1 MITIISAIIVL
12 GVLIIVHEFG
22 HFIVARF
29 FNVKVLKFSIGFGP
43 KIFGVKGKETE
54 YLVSAVPL
62 GGYVKLYGEEN
73 DDEVIDE
80 PERAFSMQS
89 PMRKIA
95 IVSAGPFFNLL
106 FALLIFI
113 LFNLIGF
120 QTLSTIIG
128 DVKDGYPAKLSGL
141 QKNDKIVK
149 INEKPIKTW
158 EEISSIIK
166 SNKGEPLKIVFEREG
181 KLYYTIVTPRVEKVK
196 NIFGEDVN
204 VSVIG
209 IVSSDKLVRV
219 SYSPLQS
226 IIRGFN
232 QFNELTKLTLL
243 TVYKL
248 LNRTVP
254 VSSLGG
260 PIMISQMAGE
270 TAKSGL
276 SNFIAFMALLSVNLG
291 ILNLLPIP
299 VLDGGH
305 IILFLIE
312 AIIKRPLSQS
322 FKEAY
327 IKIGITIIVLLTFTV
342 FYNDIMR
349 VFFKK

>member
-1 MITIISAIIVL
+1 MLTIVSAIIVL

-22 HFIVARF
+22 HFIVARL

-43 KIFGVKGKETE
+43 KIFGIKGKETE
-54 YLVSAVPL
+54 YLISAVPL
-62 GGYVKLYGEEN
+62 GGYVKLYGEES

-80 PERAFSMQS
+80 PERAFSKQS
-89 PMRKIA
+89 SIRKIG
-95 IVSAGPFFNLL
+95 IVCAGPLFNLL

-113 LFNLIGF
+113 LFNLMGF

-128 DVKDGYPAKLSGL
+128 DVKDGYPAKLAGL

-149 INEKPIKTW
+149 INEIAVKTW

-166 SNKGEPLKIVFEREG
+166 SNKGEPLKIIFEREG
-181 KLYYTIVTPRVEKVK
+181 RLYYTVVTPRMEKVK
-196 NIFGEDVN
+196 NIFGEEVDVA
-204 VSVIG
+204 VIG
-209 IVSSDKLVRV
+209 IVSTDKLVRI
-219 SYSPLQS
+219 SYPPLQS

-232 QFNELTKLTLL
+232 QFYELTRLTLL

-248 LNRTVP
+248 INRTVP

-260 PIMISQMAGE
+260 PIMISQIAGE

-276 SNFIAFMALLSVNLG
+276 SNLIAFMALLSVNLG

-312 AIIKRPLSQS
+312 AIIKRPISSS

-327 IKIGITIIVLLTFTV
+327 IKIGITIIVLLTLTV

>member
-1 MITIISAIIVL
+1 MLTIVSAIIVL

-22 HFIVARF
+22 HFIVARL

-43 KIFGVKGKETE
+43 KIFGIKGKETE
-54 YLVSAVPL
+54 YLISAVPL
-62 GGYVKLYGEEN
+62 GGYVKLYGEES

-80 PERAFSMQS
+80 PERAFSKQS
-89 PMRKIA
+89 SIRKIG
-95 IVSAGPFFNLL
+95 IVCAGPLFNLL

-113 LFNLIGF
+113 LFNFIGF

-149 INEKPIKTW
+149 INEIAVKTW

-166 SNKGEPLKIVFEREG
+166 SNKGEPLKIIFEREG
-181 KLYYTIVTPRVEKVK
+181 RLYYTVVTPRMEKVK
-196 NIFGEDVN
+196 NIFGEEVN
-204 VSVIG
+204 VAVIG
-209 IVSSDKLVRV
+209 IVSTDKLVRI
-219 SYSPLQS
+219 SYPPLQS

-232 QFNELTKLTLL
+232 QFYELTRLTLL

-248 LNRTVP
+248 INRTVP

-260 PIMISQMAGE
+260 PIMISQIAGE

-276 SNFIAFMALLSVNLG
+276 SNLIAFMALLSVNLG

-312 AIIKRPLSQS
+312 AIIKRPISSS

-327 IKIGITIIVLLTFTV
+327 IKIGITIIVLLTLTV

-349 VFFKK
+349 LFFKK

>member
-29 FNVKVLKFSIGFGP
+29 FNVKVLKFSVGFGP

-54 YLVSAVPL
+54 YLVSVVPL
-62 GGYVKLYGEEN
+62 GGYVKLYGEES
-73 DDEVIDE
+73 DEEVIEE
-80 PERAFSMQS
+80 PERAFSQQT
-89 PMRKIA
+89 PMKKIA
-95 IVSAGPFFNLL
+95 IVLAGPVFNLL

-128 DVKDGYPAKLSGL
+128 DVKDGYPAKLAGL

-158 EEISSIIK
+158 EEISRIIK

-232 QFNELTKLTLL
+232 QFYELTKLTLL

-260 PIMISQMAGE
+260 PIMISQIAGE

-276 SNFIAFMALLSVNLG
+276 SNLIAFMALLSVNLG

-312 AIIKRPLSQS
+312 AIIQKPLSQS

-327 IKIGITIIVLLTFTV
+327 LKIGITIIILLTFVV